1 MREEGKRLEG
11 NQPAPDAKEKEKWTL
26 KRFWKEWKEVVYVLA
41 AVFVVF
47 KFILQIA
54 WVPSGSMETTLPT
67 RSVLLGWHLT
77 YAVADP
83 MQERGDIITFWSD
96 ELGKVLVKRVIGLPG
111 DEITFSGGYVY
122 INGQQ
127 LDEPYLPAQG
137 VTDCDR
143 TFTVPEGCFFPLGDN
158 RTGSLDA
165 RSWENP
171 YIPASAILARPFV
184 VISVGSSQSWQG
196 IRLIKQ
202 GGAV

>member
-83 MQERGDIITFWSD
+83 MPERGDIITFWSD

-111 DEITFSGGYVY
+111 DEITFPAAMCISTDSSWMSR
-122 INGQQ
+122 ICR
-127 LDEPYLPAQG
+127 LRALPIATG
-137 VTDCDR
+137 HLPCRRAASSLWAITAPAR
-143 TFTVPEGCFFPLGDN
+143 WMPEAGRIPISRRPPFWPGPLW
-158 RTGSLDA
+158 S
-165 RSWENP
+165 S
-171 YIPASAILARPFV
+171 ASAAARAGRAF
-184 VISVGSSQSWQG
+184 
-196 IRLIKQ
+196 
-202 GGAV
+202 A